1 MNKELSS
8 LLFETQ
14 RRNFLAHLE
23 FFLMSLVTNLGLVET
38 TLLKKME
45 TAILIV

>member
-8 LLFETQ
+8 LFFETQ

-23 FFLMSLVTNLGLVET
+23 FFLMSSVTNLGLVET